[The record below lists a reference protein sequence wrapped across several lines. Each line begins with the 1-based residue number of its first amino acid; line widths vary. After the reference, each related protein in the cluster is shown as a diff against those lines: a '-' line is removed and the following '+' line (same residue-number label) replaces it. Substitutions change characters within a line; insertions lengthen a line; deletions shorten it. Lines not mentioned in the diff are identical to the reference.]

1 MNNTRTHHYIHWVVC
16 PWFEVRSSGQ
26 VLIRIPDLVFPRA
39 ACRIPHQELRMI
51 LGRPRILLFCVIN
64 IFSANSATKLLRQF
78 LNLGTV
84 AVQKQKRKKIINPL
98 DRGAAAAFNFII
110 LLFIRFSPTSSWSP
124 FRKYTPSISN
134 DDLEKQQQQQFQ
146 KYLANFVSLSQCAA
160 FFLSRSDFNSNVFP
174 STQILKI
181 NVILSAK

>member
-1 MNNTRTHHYIHWVVC
+1 M
-16 PWFEVRSSGQ
+16 
-26 VLIRIPDLVFPRA
+26 VFPRA

-110 LLFIRFSPTSSWSP
+110 LLFIRFSPTLLLGHRIENIHPQSLMMIL
-124 FRKYTPSISN
+124 RSN
-134 DDLEKQQQQQFQ
+134 NNFKNIWQTLFHYHSVRRSFFQ
-146 KYLANFVSLSQCAA
+146 
-160 FFLSRSDFNSNVFP
+160 D
-174 STQILKI
+174 QILIRMCFRQHKSSK
-181 NVILSAK
+181 LM

>member
-1 MNNTRTHHYIHWVVC
+1 M
-16 PWFEVRSSGQ
+16 
-26 VLIRIPDLVFPRA
+26 
-39 ACRIPHQELRMI
+39 MI

-110 LLFIRFSPTSSWSP
+110 LWFIRFSPTLLLGHRFENIHP
-124 FRKYTPSISN
+124 
-134 DDLEKQQQQQFQ
+134 Q
-146 KYLANFVSLSQCAA
+146 SLMMI
-160 FFLSRSDFNSNVFP
+160 LRSNSNNNFKNIWQTLFHYHSVRRSFFQD
-174 STQILKI
+174 QILIRMCFRQHKSSK
-181 NVILSAK
+181 LM